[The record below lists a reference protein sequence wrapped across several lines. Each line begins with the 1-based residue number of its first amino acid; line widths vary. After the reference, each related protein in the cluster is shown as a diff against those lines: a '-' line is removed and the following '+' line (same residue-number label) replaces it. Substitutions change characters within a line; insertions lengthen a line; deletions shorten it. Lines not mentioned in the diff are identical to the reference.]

1 MPPLKPLPPP
11 EFIAFEVVYFSV
23 IFVLCFILYY
33 KLREVY
39 RITDYRGFHFFSNTF
54 LFLGIAY
61 FLRFVTFLLFA
72 SGVLFDELSFE
83 GVRGLMTFSLAFLAY
98 SGSVA
103 ILYNIYSL
111 LWRWLEKIP
120 SEAII
125 HIVAVLIA
133 LISIIARSPLA
144 FVTSQ
149 LILILFLLLA
159 IFINYRHYRFDGKV
173 KRAYPLYILLFVF
186 WLLNLSLT
194 FRLLPIEWRFTIY
207 GLSVAVL
214 LVIAYRVLKK
224 L

>member
-1 MPPLKPLPPP
+1 MPPPKPLPPT
-11 EFIAFEVVYFSV
+11 EFIAFEALYFSV
-23 IFVLCFILYY
+23 IFLLCFILYY

-39 RITDYRGFHFFSNTF
+39 KITDYKGFYFFSNTF
-54 LFLGIAY
+54 LFLGVAY
-61 FLRFVTFLLFA
+61 FLRSVTFLLFT
-72 SGVLFDELSFE
+72 SGVLLDELSFE
-83 GVRGLMTFSLAFLAY
+83 GVRGLMLFSVAFLAY

-120 SEAII
+120 SEALI
-125 HIVAVLIA
+125 HIIAVLIA

-149 LILILFLLLA
+149 LILTLFLLMA
-159 IFINYRHYRFDGKV
+159 IFINYRHYKFDGKV

-186 WLLNLSLT
+186 WLLNLSLALL
-194 FRLLPIEWRFTIY
+194 LLPIEWRFTIY

>member
-173 KRAYPLYILLFVF
+173 KRVYPLYILLFSSGCSIF
-186 WLLNLSLT
+186 H
-194 FRLLPIEWRFTIY
+194 
-207 GLSVAVL
+207 
-214 LVIAYRVLKK
+214 
-224 L
+224 